1 MNHDEHNI
9 PHPHRQ
15 VAGIRRYRSKSQR
28 PCDLCRARKVLCN
41 IPDPT
46 RPCQLCDRTGRDCT
60 FVGNPNKKPR
70 DSRTRR
76 LDSDGGGTP
85 IVVPQP
91 EQALAQ
97 NAGVYETLRMP
108 DEVQSS
114 GIEPGL
120 DLTPLDGTVSQSIFS
135 PGGGINWDIS
145 FDQHGIDGDQPFDF
159 FANGELPNLE
169 PLDDPTPSD
178 DYGEIPITT
187 PGKTTEPPASPTAL
201 FERLSFDQR
210 PDHSTSLIGFS
221 NESDPFSLNHFPYSS
236 SDEVD
241 FYRVAYR
248 RQQHP
253 QDHTFPANP
262 PIHFLQSQTGTA
274 IESQK
279 IVDKCM
285 SSLGDREHLEKLVD
299 RETGVALV
307 KLYFRFVFEDL
318 PILSRSLVFEDLNK
332 FVAEASTGLLAG
344 IYALALLFTPW
355 DEKLCL
361 DSAYFKPDVNDLWQV
376 SYTCLQ
382 KELHFPR
389 LSTIQ
394 IFLLLLNHTP
404 FDVVVVEN
412 PFVWSLAAS
421 MLAMAQSLG
430 LNVNSTG
437 WKLPA
442 WEVRLRR
449 RLWWAVYVEYTW
461 RAVTHGRSSMVSDD
475 DWDVSP
481 LTSVDFTIDPTVNLP
496 DSILDQSLDYFIRLC
511 SLTEIT
517 CGICRQF
524 FSLRA
529 ASRPQILDSLLEQ
542 ARGPRQQLLK
552 WLEDLP
558 ESLAL
563 RPEPSDSDA
572 DDSVKSHRSLYV
584 AYYTTHILV
593 LRALLRPIIDSNTQ
607 LNHVQ
612 SSVETVLQAC
622 RGLIQTVIKFIR
634 GLDARHQSAFWPA
647 YTRNCLAY
655 PGLFCYMLCL
665 QKRQPDMTAY
675 DQNLLATWRKTL
687 RTRMQSWPF
696 LRFAI
701 VKVDAIYWK
710 KLYQDKN

>member
-1 MNHDEHNI
+1 MSHDE
-9 PHPHRQ
+9 HPHRQ

-76 LDSDGGGTP
+76 LDSDGGGGTP

-91 EQALAQ
+91 LAQ
-97 NAGVYETLRMP
+97 DVGVYEALRMP
-108 DEVQSS
+108 DEIQSA
-114 GIEPGL
+114 GIDTGL

-145 FDQHGIDGDQPFDF
+145 FDHGIDGSDQPFDF

-178 DYGEIPITT
+178 YGEIPTLT
-187 PGKTTEPPASPTAL
+187 PGKSADLPASPTAL

-248 RQQHP
+248 RQQHA
-253 QDHTFPANP
+253 FPANP

-318 PILSRSLVFEDLNK
+318 PILSRSLIFEDLNK

-344 IYALALLFTPW
+344 VYALALPFTPW

-394 IFLLLLNHTP
+394 IFILLLNHTP

-430 LNVNSTG
+430 LNVNPSG

-461 RAVTHGRSSMVSDD
+461 RAVTHGRSSMISDD

-481 LTSVDFTIDPTVNLP
+481 LTSADFTIDPTA
-496 DSILDQSLDYFIRLC
+496 SIPENIRDQSLDYFIRLC

-517 CGICRQF
+517 SAICRQF

-593 LRALLRPIIDSNTQ
+593 LRALLRPIIDSDTQ
-607 LNHVQ
+607 LTHIQ

>member
-1 MNHDEHNI
+1 
-9 PHPHRQ
+9 
-15 VAGIRRYRSKSQR
+15 
-28 PCDLCRARKVLCN
+28 
-41 IPDPT
+41 
-46 RPCQLCDRTGRDCT
+46 
-60 FVGNPNKKPR
+60 
-70 DSRTRR
+70 
-76 LDSDGGGTP
+76 
-85 IVVPQP
+85 
-91 EQALAQ
+91 
-97 NAGVYETLRMP
+97 MP

-114 GIEPGL
+114 ALESGL
-120 DLTPLDGTVSQSIFS
+120 DLTPLEATVSQSIFS
-135 PGGGINWDIS
+135 PGGGINWDLS
-145 FDQHGIDGDQPFDF
+145 FGQHGMDQPFDF
-159 FANGELPNLE
+159 FSNGELPNLE
-169 PLDDPTPSD
+169 PIDDPTPSD
-178 DYGEIPITT
+178 DYGDIAIATSATT
-187 PGKTTEPPASPTAL
+187 DLPASPTAP

-236 SDEVD
+236 CDEVD

-248 RQQHP
+248 RQQYAHD
-253 QDHTFPANP
+253 QAFPANP

-307 KLYFRFVFEDL
+307 KLFVFESL

-344 IYALALLFTPW
+344 IYALALPFTPW

-361 DSAYFKPDVNDLWQV
+361 DSAYFKPNVNDLWQV

-430 LNVNSTG
+430 LNTNPTG
-437 WKLPA
+437 WRLPS
-442 WEVRLRR
+442 WEIRLRR
-449 RLWWAVYVEYTW
+449 RLWWSVFVEYTW
-461 RAVTHGRSSMVSDD
+461 RAVTHGRSSMISDD

-481 LTSVDFTIDPTVNLP
+481 LTPADFAIDPTTDMP
-496 DSILDQSLDYFIRLC
+496 ESINDQSLDYFIHLC
-511 SLTEIT
+511 SLTGIT
-517 CGICRQF
+517 SDVCRQF

-529 ASRPQILDSLLEQ
+529 VSRPQVLESLLEQ
-542 ARGPRQQLLK
+542 ARGSRQQLLK

-612 SSVETVLQAC
+612 PSVETVLQAC

-665 QKRQPDMTAY
+665 QKRQPEMTAY